1 MPAEV
6 IRWNNGVVEYIDQTL
21 LPFEVKIVSTSDYRS
36 LITALQSLAIRG
48 APLIGIA
55 AAYGVTL
62 AAEHYFK
69 TASDGTIREMKTHL
83 LSVCDAFA
91 SSRPTAV
98 NLFWALDKARG
109 LVHDASDPR
118 MLRDALLTLALS
130 IHEDD
135 KHRCE
140 LIRKHGASLFSG
152 GGNFITHCNA
162 GALATG
168 GEGTALNVFFELHR
182 TGKSVHVYVDE
193 TRPLLQGAR
202 LTTWELQQRG
212 IPFTLITDS
221 TAAFVMQRQSIT
233 AVIVGADRIAS
244 NGDTAN
250 KIGTYSLALAARAHE
265 IPLYVAAPTSTIDL
279 HINDGSKIP
288 IEERSSEEVLLLRG
302 TRVAP
307 EKTSVYAPAFDVTPF
322 RYITAFITDKGILRS
337 TSSVAGFK
345 DTFLSVL

>member
-1 MPAEV
+1 MTTEV
-6 IRWNNGVVEYIDQTL
+6 IHWNNGVVEYIDQTL
-21 LPFEVKIVSTSDYRS
+21 LPFEVTIVSTSDYRL
-36 LITALQSLAIRG
+36 LITALQSLAVRG

-69 TASDGTIREMKTHL
+69 TASVVTIHEMRTHL

-98 NLFWALDKARG
+98 NLFWALDKARN
-109 LVHDASDPR
+109 LIHDANDPR
-118 MLRDALLTLALS
+118 ELRDTLLSLALS
-130 IHEDD
+130 IHKDD
-135 KHRCE
+135 KHRCT
-140 LIRKHGASLFSG
+140 LIGEHGASLFCD

-168 GEGTALNVFFELHR
+168 GDGTALNVFFELHR
-182 TGKSVHVYVDE
+182 ASKSVHVYVDE

-265 IPLYVAAPTSTIDL
+265 IPFYVAAPASTIDL
-279 HINDGSKIP
+279 HIEDGAKIP
-288 IEERSSEEVLLLRG
+288 IEERSDGEVLFLRG
-302 TRVAP
+302 TRVAA

-322 RYITAFITDKGILRS
+322 RYITAFITEKGVLRS
-337 TSSVAGFK
+337 TSSEAGFK
-345 DTFLSVL
+345 EAFISVL